1 MTTKNTTIRR
11 FAFSAFAVAAMG
23 VLGVVA
29 SGDSQRTGVEPAP
42 VAGEGE
48 SVQTANLL
56 VPRRTR
62 LVIRFERTAVC

>member
-23 VLGVVA
+23 ALGVFTT
-29 SGDSQRTGVEPAP
+29 GDSERTGVEPTP
-42 VAGEGE
+42 GVHEGE
-48 SVQTANLL
+48 TVQTANLL

-62 LVIRFERTAVC
+62 LVIRFERTAIC